1 MSVKT
6 QRSRRRRL
14 AARAAMPSLLAALAT
29 ALLWSAPAPAAT
41 GDVGIPGPSSSGAGS
56 APTGEKPESKLWWN
70 DGRWW
75 ASMYD
80 VASGTYHIW
89 WLNPST
95 SPETWVDSGTA
106 IDNRPKS
113 RADTLWDGSHLY
125 VASAPFASSN
135 TSGVTGSPAR
145 LYRFSYN
152 ALSRT
157 YSLDAGFPVSI
168 NNISSETIT
177 LDKDSTGRLWAT
189 WAQGGSVYFNATTNG
204 DASWGTPAVLPADNA
219 TGLDADDISTVIA
232 FGAGRVGIMWSNQV
246 ASTTYFAV
254 HNDGDPVGTWQPSEG
269 VTIPGPGQSDDHVNV
284 KDLQSDSSGRIFA
297 VIKTS
302 LTDLAGVSSSA
313 PVIVVLARGA
323 RGGWSRATFG
333 TVANCH
339 TRPILV
345 LDSSNNLA
353 HVYATAPD
361 SGCPYSGSPG
371 TIFEK
376 TSSLGNLSFPS
387 GRGTP
392 VMRIEG
398 SPNLNNA
405 TATKQ
410 TVNNSTG
417 IVLLASD
424 DVRKQYWS
432 SYQPLAGSAPSPPT
446 ASFTTS
452 PTSGTAPLAVQFTD
466 TSTSSP
472 TSWSWDFGDGGTSAV
487 QNPSH
492 TYAAAGTYTAKLVAS
507 NGAGASAPASAT
519 ITVGSPPPPGAISV
533 VGSQESQSTAAV
545 SAVTLGRPAGVSAG
559 DLLVAGFSVDNN
571 PGITAPAGWTQITSL
586 QPNTGVTVA
595 AYYRVVGSGETVI
608 ADSWATSTAEKYGGG
623 MTAYRGVSASHPF
636 DVATPSTTVA
646 TTHVS
651 SVTAPSVTTVTDG
664 ALLIGGLGADGATS
678 ITTPP
683 TGWTEGYDS
692 VGAQMS
698 EQASRSQSTAGASG
712 SATWKMS
719 DSRRAA
725 VWMTALRPG

>member
-1 MSVKT
+1 MK
-6 QRSRRRRL
+6 QY
-14 AARAAMPSLLAALAT
+14 ARMAMLSLLALFSA
-29 ALLWSAPAPAAT
+29 ALLWSSPAPAAT
-41 GDVGIPGPSSSGAGS
+41 GDVGFPGPSSSGAGS

-89 WLNPST
+89 WLNLST
-95 SPETWVDSGTA
+95 SPATWVDTGTP

-135 TSGVTGSPAR
+135 TTGVTGSPAR
-145 LYRFSYN
+145 LYRYSYN

-157 YSLDAGFPVSI
+157 YSLDAGFPVNI

-189 WAQGGSVYFNATTNG
+189 WAQGTSVYFNATTTN
-204 DASWGTPAVLPADNA
+204 DASWGTPAVLPVDNA
-219 TGLDADDISTVIA
+219 TGLEADDISTVVA
-232 FGAGRVGIMWSNQV
+232 FGGGRVGIMWSNQT
-246 ASTTYFAV
+246 ASTTFFAV
-254 HNDGDPVGTWQPSEG
+254 HNDGDPINTWQPTES
-269 VTIPGPGQSDDHVNV
+269 VTIPGPGQSDDHLNV

-302 LTDLAGVSSSA
+302 LNDVANPNSTA
-313 PVIVVLARGA
+313 PLIVVLARAA

-339 TRPILV
+339 TRPVLV

-361 SGCPYSGSPG
+361 SGCPYSGTPG

-376 TSSLGNLSFPS
+376 TSSLSNLSFAS

-392 VMRIEG
+392 VMRTEG
-398 SPNLNNA
+398 SPNLNNV

-410 TVNNSTG
+410 TVNNTTG

-424 DVRKQYWS
+424 DALKRYWS
-432 SYQPLAGSAPSPPT
+432 SYQPLGSSAPSPPT
-446 ASFTTS
+446 ASFTAS
-452 PTSGTAPLAVQFTD
+452 PTSGAMPLAVQFTD
-466 TSTSSP
+466 TSTGSP
-472 TSWSWDFGDGGTSAV
+472 TSWSWDFGDEATSTAA
-487 QNPSH
+487 NPSH
-492 TYAAAGTYTAKLVAS
+492 TYAAAGTYTASLVAS
-507 NGAGASAPASAT
+507 NAAGASAPASTT
-519 ITVGSPPPPGAISV
+519 ITVDSPPSTGSITV
-533 VGSQESQSTAAV
+533 VGSRESQNAAAV
-545 SAVTLGRPAGVSAG
+545 SAVTLQRPAGLSAG
-559 DLLVAGFSVDNN
+559 DVLVAAFSADNN
-571 PGITAPAGWTQITSL
+571 PTITAPAGWTQITTL

-595 AYYRVVGSGETVI
+595 AYLHVVGSGETAT
-608 ADSWATSTAEKYGGG
+608 ADSWAMSTAEKYGGG
-623 MTAYRGVSASHPF
+623 VTAYRGVSASHPL
-636 DVATPSTTVA
+636 DVDAPSTKLA
-646 TTHVS
+646 TTYVS
-651 SVTAPSVTTVTDG
+651 SVTAPSITTVTNG

-678 ITTPP
+678 TTTAPA
-683 TGWTEGYDS
+683 GWTEGYDS

-698 EQASRSQSTAGASG
+698 EQASSSQATAGASG
-712 SATWKMS
+712 PATWRMS
-719 DSRRAA
+719 DPRRAA